1 MQTAWS
7 LAASERSLSSY
18 LSAIDEAGAAG
29 AKERRATPKLHTR
42 AARPVGGAAVA
53 GGAVPRGPSRGRDAP
68 PSQAGVQDQVATG
81 YLNSLPKSTSVI
93 NG

>member
-42 AARPVGGAAVA
+42 AARPVGRWPVGRCR
-53 GGAVPRGPSRGRDAP
+53 GGRREDEMRRRHRQGCRIK
-68 PSQAGVQDQVATG
+68 
-81 YLNSLPKSTSVI
+81 LPLDI
-93 NG
+93 

>member
-7 LAASERSLSSY
+7 LAASVRSLSSY

-53 GGAVPRGPSRGRDAP
+53 GGAVPRGRREDEMRRRHRQGGRIK
-68 PSQAGVQDQVATG
+68 
-81 YLNSLPKSTSVI
+81 LPLDI
-93 NG
+93 